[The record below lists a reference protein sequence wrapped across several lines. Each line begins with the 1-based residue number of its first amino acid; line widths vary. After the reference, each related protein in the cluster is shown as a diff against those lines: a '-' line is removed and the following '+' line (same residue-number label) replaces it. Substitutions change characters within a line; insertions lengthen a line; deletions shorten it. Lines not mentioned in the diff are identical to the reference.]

1 MSRRSDASSRL
12 MSDVEVT
19 GYTDPGRCRGGYQI
33 PNWDCLLYVVT
44 DRLTLIGIV
53 YMYRSLPSGIRLIC
67 SHISFRDMSAQ
78 SWPLYGLALRSHVFI
93 WMYFA
98 QSCTLIG

>member
-1 MSRRSDASSRL
+1 

-53 YMYRSLPSGIRLIC
+53 YMYR
-67 SHISFRDMSAQ
+67 
-78 SWPLYGLALRSHVFI
+78 FI
-93 WMYFA
+93 A
-98 QSCTLIG
+98 